1 MNRTIKQ
8 IRDIEVIEKE
18 LNKNGAGVLAVQC
31 EDIEFLQIATTFL
44 YRDKNLYI
52 FFEDDEFFNSIIF
65 NTNVSFTILKE
76 EKLRKSKKVGYSPT
90 YKCFSI
96 SISGLIKKI
105 EDGKIA
111 EDLKLSYAKKYSNKK
126 EGSELDFTVINK
138 VTMID
143 SEEIKAIE
151 ETGG

>member
-1 MNRTIKQ
+1 MNRIIKQ
-8 IRDIEVIEKE
+8 VRDLEIIETE
-18 LNKNGAGVLAVQC
+18 LHNSDAGVLAVKC
-31 EDIEFLQIATTFL
+31 EDEAVLQVPTTFL

-52 FFEDDEFFNSIIF
+52 FFEEDEMYETIIF

-76 EKLRKSKKVGYSPT
+76 EKFRKSKKASYNPT
-90 YKCFSI
+90 YKYFSI
-96 SISGLIKKI
+96 SISGVIKKI
-105 EDGKIA
+105 EDIKII
-111 EDLKLSYAKKYSNKK
+111 EDLKNAYAKKYSGKK
-126 EGSELDFTVINK
+126 DGADLDFTTINK

>member
-18 LNKNGAGVLAVQC
+18 LNKSGAGVLAVQC
-31 EDIEFLQIATTFL
+31 EDEDFLQMATTFL

-76 EKLRKSKKVGYSPT
+76 EKLRKSKKASYHPT
-90 YKCFSI
+90 YKYFSI

-105 EDGKIA
+105 EDSKIV
-111 EDLKLSYAKKYSNKK
+111 EDLKRSYAKKYSNKK
-126 EGSELDFTVINK
+126 DGAELDFTVINK